1 VKKVDLH
8 THSTASDGLLTPTQ
22 LLNHASQ
29 LGLYAISLTDHD
41 TINGMAEA
49 LKAGQ
54 ETGVKVIPG
63 VEISADF
70 SPGTMHIV
78 GLGLDPAN
86 RALRAKLE
94 FLQQARR
101 DRNPKII
108 RQLNAA
114 GVEITFEEVQA
125 EAKGGQIGRPHF
137 AAVILRKGLAK
148 NWDDVFD
155 TWLGKGKPGYV
166 DKERFSSKDAVDVI
180 HASGGKAI
188 IAHPVQLQLP
198 DKELEAC
205 MDRLVREGIDGIEVY
220 HSDHGRKEEEFYL
233 SLAKRHG
240 LKISGGSDY
249 HGFKDKPVE
258 LGIPEVDVKI
268 LEDLGLSV

>member
-1 VKKVDLH
+1 LKKIDLH

-22 LLNHASQ
+22 LIAHARD
-29 LGLYAISLTDHD
+29 LGLYALSLTDHD
-41 TINGMAEA
+41 TVNGVEEA
-49 LKAGQ
+49 IKAGKDM
-54 ETGVKVIPG
+54 GVKVIPG

-78 GLGLDPAN
+78 GLGLNLGNPV
-86 RALRAKLE
+86 LKEKLE

-108 RQLNAA
+108 RQLKAA
-114 GVEITFEEVQA
+114 GMDINFEEVQA

-148 NWDDVFD
+148 DWDDVFD

-166 DKERFSSKDAVDVI
+166 DKERFGSKDAVDMI
-180 HASGGKAI
+180 HAASGKAV

-198 DKELEAC
+198 DKELEVC
-205 MDRLVREGIDGIEVY
+205 MDRLVKEGIDAIEVF
-220 HSDHGRKEEEFYL
+220 HSDHGRREEEFYM

-240 LKISGGSDY
+240 LKVSGGSDY

-258 LGIPEVDVKI
+258 LGVPAVDAGI
-268 LEDLGLSV
+268 LEELGINV